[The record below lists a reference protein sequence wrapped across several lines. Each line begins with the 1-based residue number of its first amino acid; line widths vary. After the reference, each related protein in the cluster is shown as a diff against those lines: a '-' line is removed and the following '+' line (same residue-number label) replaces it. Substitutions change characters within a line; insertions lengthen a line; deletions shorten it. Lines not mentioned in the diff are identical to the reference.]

1 MHAQPLIIPTNH
13 GLVKNLEGS
22 YEPPRP
28 TVATSLTVSRTHDLS
43 VIRRDGTE
51 LINISF

>member
-22 YEPPRP
+22 YEPSRL
-28 TVATSLTVSRTHDLS
+28 TVATPLTKRLKLVNKKKK
-43 VIRRDGTE
+43 E
-51 LINISF
+51 LVQIVN